1 MDSTVRDTQRPR
13 LERGAL
19 NAAGRSAAL
28 GRRTAVTIDSLLTA
42 LYAATVFLSAFLLFQ
57 VQPLIAKI
65 ILPWFGG
72 SASVW
77 STALLFF
84 QAVLLGGY
92 AYAHGSIRLLPP
104 RAGAV
109 LHTALLV
116 VSCVLLPILPSPALK
131 LDGAGDPTIRILVL
145 LALTVGLPYFMLSST
160 SPMLQAWYGRRKAL
174 GNPYRLFA
182 LSNAGSL
189 LALLSFPVFVEPNL
203 TSHVQAYVWSG
214 AYAVFVIFCGVA
226 AWIGRPPRDPE
237 RVVAAGIDTR
247 STVRVRELA
256 RWAYLAA
263 VPSTLLLAVTEHLTQ
278 NVAPIPLLWVLP
290 LSTYLLTFVLAFES
304 DRIYRR
310 AVVLPVLPIALGAM
324 AYLIYGNMGNISLQ
338 VQVPVFLAG
347 LFVCCLACHGE
358 LASRRPATA
367 QLTLY
372 YFVVALGGAIGG
384 VFVAVVA
391 PHLFRSYAE
400 LPIALVA
407 CALAVAGVLWNVRF
421 ASVRPA
427 VAHFVFAVSI
437 LVFAAS
443 LISQETTLA
452 ADAHLRVRNFYG
464 ALRIVDGGGERDLYH
479 GTIRHGGQLL
489 VDTAG
494 RRATTYYGPNSGIGR
509 ALRALGA
516 DRPVKVGIAGL
527 GAGVLMSYSRPGD
540 VYRIYEINPLVAQ
553 IARNAFTFYSASPAD
568 KQISLG
574 DARLVLEREPD
585 QGFDLLA
592 VDAFSGDAIPTHL
605 LTREA
610 FALYLRHLRPD
621 GILAIHVTNRYLNL
635 VPVIAANAERFRRR
649 ATVFYDDG
657 QDAAYLAYSTW
668 VLVTAD
674 DRWFRARSFV
684 TADSAPAQVPR
695 GFHAWSDD
703 YSNLY
708 EVLKLGRPQVVEMKL
723 WPVAPGAALGP
734 IRLRTS
740 IGDAIALLGPATGG
754 EKLRDGTV
762 LYRWFESPKNTGIGI
777 RTDRSGVVEAVWTI
791 GDRRYLTREGLQVGS
806 PLSAVESAMGKPSR
820 VSVTRAPAIQTLW
833 YDSRGVWFGIDF
845 DTSHTAFRT
854 VYAIGVTAPK

>member
-1 MDSTVRDTQRPR
+1 MDSTVRDTHSPR

-19 NAAGRSAAL
+19 NVVGRSAAPS
-28 GRRTAVTIDSLLTA
+28 GRTEVSLNALLTA

-57 VQPLIAKI
+57 VQPLVAKI

-77 STALLFF
+77 RAALLFF
-84 QAVLLGGY
+84 QTLLLGGY

-116 VSCVLLPILPSPALK
+116 VSCAFLPILPSPALK

-145 LALTVGLPYFMLSST
+145 LAVTVGLPYFMLSST
-160 SPMLQAWYGRRKAL
+160 SPMLQAWYGRRKVR

-203 TSHVQAYVWSG
+203 TSHVQAYVWSS

-226 AWIGRPPRDPE
+226 AWAGWPPHDPE
-237 RVVAAGIDTR
+237 RIAAAQIDAR
-247 STVRVRELA
+247 STVHVRELVL
-256 RWAYLAA
+256 WTCLAA
-263 VPSTLLLAVTEHLTQ
+263 LPSTLLLAATEHLTQ

-290 LSTYLLTFVLAFES
+290 LSAYLLTFALAFES
-304 DRIYRR
+304 DRIYQR
-310 AVVLPVLPIALGAM
+310 AVVLPMLPIALGAM

-358 LASRRPATA
+358 LARRRPATA

-372 YFVVALGGAIGG
+372 YFMVALGGATGG

-391 PHLFRSYAE
+391 PHMFRSYAE

-407 CALAVAGVLWNVRF
+407 CALVVAVVLWSGRF
-421 ASVRPA
+421 ATVRPA
-427 VAHFVFAVSI
+427 IGRFLLTTSL

-443 LISQETTLA
+443 LIRQEMMLA
-452 ADAHLRVRNFYG
+452 ADARLRVRNFYG
-464 ALRIVDGGGERDLYH
+464 ALRVVDDGGERDLYH

-489 VDTAG
+489 ADTPG

-509 ALRALGA
+509 ALRALEA
-516 DRPVKVGIAGL
+516 DRAVKVGIAGL

-553 IARNAFTFYSASPAD
+553 IAQHEFTFYSASPVD
-568 KQISLG
+568 KQIFLG
-574 DARLVLEREPD
+574 DARLVLERQPD
-585 QGFDLLA
+585 QHFDLLA
-592 VDAFSGDAIPTHL
+592 VDAFSGDAVPMHL

-610 FALYLRHLRPD
+610 FALYLRHLKLD
-621 GILAIHVTNRYLNL
+621 GVLAIHVTNRYLNL
-635 VPVIAANAERFRRR
+635 VPVIAANAQRFGRR
-649 ATVFYDDG
+649 AAVFYDDG
-657 QDAAYLAYSTW
+657 HDAAYLTYSTW

-684 TADSAPAQVPR
+684 TADSAPAQAPG

-708 EVLKLGRPQVVEMKL
+708 EVLKLDKPQLVEVKL
-723 WPVAPGAALGP
+723 WRVEPGASLGP
-734 IRLRTS
+734 IRLRAS
-740 IGDAIALLGPATGG
+740 IGDAIALLGPATGT
-754 EKLRDGTV
+754 ERLRDGTI
-762 LYRWFESPKNTGIGI
+762 LYRWFDSPKNTGVGI
-777 RTDRSGVVEAVWTI
+777 RTDRSGVVEAVWTL
-791 GDRRYLTREGLQVGS
+791 GDRRYLTPEGLHVGR
-806 PLSAVESAMGKPSR
+806 PQSAIESAMGKPSR
-820 VSVTRAPAIQTLW
+820 VTISRASAIQTLW
-833 YDSRGVWFGIDF
+833 YDSQGIWFGIDKL
-845 DTSHTAFRT
+845 RT
-854 VYAIGVTAPK
+854 VYAIGVTTPK